1 MAEFAAFGEM
11 TAYSLVGNGTFSRV
25 SVLEEPRAGGK
36 LVANRL
42 RHKPFETATVR
53 LSNGI

>member
-1 MAEFAAFGEM
+1 MAGFAAFGEM

-42 RHKPFETATVR
+42 RLKPFETATVR